1 MNTLKNNMTT
11 KEITYKEVLDLL
23 MQMKNQKTNWTDV
36 ADAITVYGSSRWEKG
51 YELGKEHG
59 TLLGELK

>member
-1 MNTLKNNMTT
+1 MTT

-23 MQMKNQKTNWTDV
+23 MQMKNQKVNWTDV
-36 ADAITVYGSSRWEKG
+36 AEAITVYGSSRWEKG

-59 TLLGELK
+59 ISEGKLK

>member
-1 MNTLKNNMTT
+1 MTT

-23 MQMKNQKTNWTDV
+23 MQMKNQKVNWVEV
-36 ADAITVYGSSRWEKG
+36 ADAISVYGGKQWEKG

-59 TLLGELK
+59 ISSGKLK